1 MRRKMLR
8 VVTLALLLCPSTAA
22 LAQAR
27 TAVLGVEPVDVSN
40 EVAARLADALRV
52 QVRQSSA
59 FKRVDGKSLE
69 EIKLVFGC
77 VDEKPDCM
85 ARSGRTMN
93 VAKMVWGTVRK
104 APGGYTFVVKLL
116 DVAGARIERTVSETV
131 SAADVASGAAARRT
145 VERITGAFI
154 PGASGTIKV
163 TCNVPG
169 AAVTVGAR
177 DLGVVEGSVTVEN
190 LVPGRHQVR
199 VTKDG
204 YRPWRQTV
212 SVAAGETTLVDAA
225 LEAEKIDVTPPATQ
239 VAPPGGGDEPA
250 SNTGWKVAFWISA
263 AATVGFGGGILG
275 SGLKVLSA
283 QDDKNTAV
291 GAYQNAH
298 KDDTFPAKDPQNN
311 DVQKPRFSTDDVC
324 GEVGLAKYGEDAEGI
339 QAACDDG
346 VKFRN
351 LTNVFIGLTAAAAVV
366 TGVFYYKAYIAKPE
380 RRSRKDESVRRGS
393 DEVQWVVAPA
403 IGPDG
408 GGLGFHL
415 RF

>member
-1 MRRKMLR
+1 MLR
-8 VVTLALLLCPSTAA
+8 VVTLALLLCPSTA

-27 TAVLGVEPVDVSN
+27 TAVLGVEPVDVAN
-40 EVAARLADALRV
+40 EVAAQLAGALRA

-59 FKRVDGKSLE
+59 YKHMDGKSLE

-85 ARSGRTMN
+85 ARAGRGMN
-93 VAKMVWGTVRK
+93 AAKLVWGTVRK
-104 APGGYTFVVKLL
+104 APGGYTFIVKLL
-116 DVAGARIERTVSETV
+116 DVAGARLERTVSEV
-131 SAADVASGAAARRT
+131 ISAADVASGAAARRT
-145 VERITGAFI
+145 VERMTGAFI
-154 PGASGTIKV
+154 PGASGTLKV

-169 AAVTVGAR
+169 ASVTVGAR

-199 VTKDG
+199 VTKEG

-225 LEAEKIDVTPPATQ
+225 LEAEKVDVTPPATQ
-239 VAPPGGGDEPA
+239 TVPPGGDEPA

-275 SGLKVLSA
+275 TGLKVLSA

-291 GAYQNAH
+291 AAYQNAH
-298 KDDTFPAKDPQNN
+298 KDDTFPARDSQNN
-311 DVQKPRFSTDDVC
+311 EIQKPRFSTDDVC
-324 GEVGLAKYGEDAEGI
+324 GEVGLAKYGADAEGI
-339 QAACDDG
+339 ENACDDG

-380 RRSRKDESVRRGS
+380 RRTRKDESVRRS
-393 DEVQWVVAPA
+393 RDEVQWVVAPA

-408 GGLGFHL
+408 GGLGLYL